1 MTPLESYLASQ
12 RQRFLGELKSLCRIP
27 STEHD
32 PRALREAAAAVA
44 GFLDAAGARARVI
57 PVSGAP
63 PIVYAEAGEGP
74 RTLLVYNHYDV
85 QPADPLELWRSPPF
99 DPQVRGG
106 RLYCRG
112 ASDNK
117 GNLMARVHAVRA
129 CLALAGRLPLKVK
142 FIVEGEEE
150 TGSAHLR
157 GFIRAHARML
167 RADGCLWELSWK
179 DPGGRPILSCG
190 VKGLC
195 YVELRVRGA
204 RHDLHSSYAS
214 IVPNPA
220 WRLVWALASL
230 LDPSYRITL
239 DGWTDEARPPS
250 ESVLRALRKVPFDA
264 AGFLKT
270 HGLTRFIRAFSGE
283 EIPREFLAAPT
294 CTICGLNAGYTGE
307 GSKTVLPAGA
317 SAKLDFR
324 LVPGMT
330 PEKLLRAL
338 RRHLD
343 RRGFG
348 DIEILRL
355 GGFLPAAT
363 DCGDPVVTAGRD
375 ACREAS
381 GREPILYPVA
391 PWSGPVHDVCA
402 ALRIPA
408 VSFGVGNADSCDHAP
423 NENILIDD
431 YFEGIRC
438 MESFMRRYAETG
450 ARRGA
455 AVIGRRRRVSCP
467 GRSAAGGR
475 SARG

>member
-220 WRLVWALASL
+220 W
-230 LDPSYRITL
+230 
-239 DGWTDEARPPS
+239 
-250 ESVLRALRKVPFDA
+250 
-264 AGFLKT
+264 
-270 HGLTRFIRAFSGE
+270 
-283 EIPREFLAAPT
+283 
-294 CTICGLNAGYTGE
+294 
-307 GSKTVLPAGA
+307 
-317 SAKLDFR
+317 
-324 LVPGMT
+324 
-330 PEKLLRAL
+330 
-338 RRHLD
+338 
-343 RRGFG
+343 
-348 DIEILRL
+348 
-355 GGFLPAAT
+355 
-363 DCGDPVVTAGRD
+363 
-375 ACREAS
+375 
-381 GREPILYPVA
+381 
-391 PWSGPVHDVCA
+391 
-402 ALRIPA
+402 
-408 VSFGVGNADSCDHAP
+408 
-423 NENILIDD
+423 
-431 YFEGIRC
+431 
-438 MESFMRRYAETG
+438 
-450 ARRGA
+450 
-455 AVIGRRRRVSCP
+455 
-467 GRSAAGGR
+467 
-475 SARG
+475 